1 MALNT
6 MTPVSNWVQ
15 FYGHHHKFV
24 DYYEIAISQM
34 ALDLFPFVLFYL
46 SNHTFTRL
54 EISPWVSNKK
64 QEQFPLGKHIS
75 LPPFGVEYEYHSDIL
90 IRN

>member
-24 DYYEIAISQM
+24 DYYEIAISQQTIQWPKEKGQTM
-34 ALDLFPFVLFYL
+34 IVSCVVVSFK
-46 SNHTFTRL
+46 
-54 EISPWVSNKK
+54 ISKWKFN
-64 QEQFPLGKHIS
+64 QLAIAFPLVT
-75 LPPFGVEYEYHSDIL
+75 L
-90 IRN
+90 